1 MSIEK
6 LLTTTGPASCIFIVT
21 MARHLSKQEQYGHL
35 WLAEVDRFQHN
46 FDDWKIAECADLADE
61 LWFHEVAAHEDED
74 FDKELYEWDCYIV
87 EHDLR
92 LPLEQ
97 SCHEGVLLP
106 TGQRAVRLRS
116 CPESLLR
123 PLRWFFEECP
133 RHVKAYLALYNHV
146 LVRLDRARRTG
157 NPDWRP
163 ETALP
168 APEEHAFFRP
178 PVLTFRNYAR

>member
-1 MSIEK
+1 
-6 LLTTTGPASCIFIVT
+6 
-21 MARHLSKQEQYGHL
+21 MARQLSPQQQYGHL
-35 WLAEVDRFQHN
+35 WLAEVERFENDH
-46 FDDWKIAECADLADE
+46 DDWESAQCAELPDA
-61 LWFHEVAAHEDED
+61 LWFHAIAADED
-74 FDKELYEWDCYIV
+74 PHFGNEMYDWEEYIV
-87 EHDLR
+87 AHDLR

-97 SCHEGVLLP
+97 SCHEGMLLP

-133 RHVKAYLALYNHV
+133 RHVKAYLAVHNHA
-146 LVRLDRARRTG
+146 LVRMDRARRTG

-168 APEEHAFFRP
+168 APEERVFFRP
-178 PVLTFRNYAR
+178 PKLTVRNYAR

>member
-1 MSIEK
+1 
-6 LLTTTGPASCIFIVT
+6 
-21 MARHLSKQEQYGHL
+21 MARQLSLQQQYGHL
-35 WLAEVDRFQHN
+35 WLAEVDRFQHDY
-46 FDDWKIAECADLADE
+46 DDWDVAMCANLPDE
-61 LWFHEVAAHEDED
+61 LWFHALAAEEDPTFWE
-74 FDKELYEWDCYIV
+74 ELVDWDGHLM
-87 EHDLR
+87 ERELR

-97 SCHEGVLLP
+97 SCHEGMLLP

-133 RHVKAYLALYNHV
+133 RHIKAHLALYNYV

-157 NPDWRP
+157 NPEWQP

-168 APEEHAFFRP
+168 APEEPVFFRP
-178 PVLTFRNYAR
+178 PKLTVRNYAR

>member
-1 MSIEK
+1 
-6 LLTTTGPASCIFIVT
+6 
-21 MARHLSKQEQYGHL
+21 MARQLSKQEQYGHL
-35 WLAEVDRFQHN
+35 WLAEVDRFECN
-46 FDDWKIAECADLADE
+46 PDDWAIAHCAELADE
-61 LWFHEVAAHEDED
+61 LLYLAVVAGEDPDLE
-74 FDKELYEWDCYIV
+74 KEFAEWDEYV
-87 EHDLR
+87 FQHDLR

-97 SCHEGVLLP
+97 SCHQSVLLP
-106 TGQRAVRLRS
+106 TGQRALRLRS
-116 CPESLLR
+116 CPEILLR

-133 RHVKAYLALYNHV
+133 RHIKAYVALYNYV
-146 LVRLDRARRTG
+146 LVRVDRARRTG

>member
-1 MSIEK
+1 M
-6 LLTTTGPASCIFIVT
+6 P
-21 MARHLSKQEQYGHL
+21 RQLSPQQQFGHL
-35 WLAEVDRFQHN
+35 WLAEVARFEHN
-46 FDDWKIAECADLADE
+46 YDEDWEVALCADLADE
-61 LWFHEVAAHEDED
+61 LWFHTVAAEEDPQFGD
-74 FDKELYEWDCYIV
+74 ELYEWDCYIL
-87 EHDLR
+87 ENELR

-97 SCHEGVLLP
+97 SCHSGILLP

-123 PLRWFFEECP
+123 PLRWMFEECP
-133 RHVKAYLALYNHV
+133 RHVKAYLALYNYV

-157 NPDWRP
+157 NPAWRP

-168 APEEHAFFRP
+168 APEERAFFRP